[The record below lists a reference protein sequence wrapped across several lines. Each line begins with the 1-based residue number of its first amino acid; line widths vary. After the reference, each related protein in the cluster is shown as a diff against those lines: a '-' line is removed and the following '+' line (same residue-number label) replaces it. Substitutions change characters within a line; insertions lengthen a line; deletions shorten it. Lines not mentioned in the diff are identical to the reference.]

1 MFYRR
6 NCLPVRAFVLLDDA
20 MTYKLLG
27 GMRVLAVREPR
38 KMLLCHGPGKIKL
51 ISQLAMPLAQSP
63 VVLLPIILF
72 GRRELLG
79 VVRLRLRCGERFGD
93 RQHSQSPNENPV
105 STGSSSL
112 SP

>member
-6 NCLPVRAFVLLDDA
+6 DCLPVRAFVLLDDA

-38 KMLLCHGPGKIKL
+38 KVFLVHGSCEVEL
-51 ISQLAMPLAQSP
+51 FSQLAMPLAQRP
-63 VVLLPIILF
+63 VVLFPIILF